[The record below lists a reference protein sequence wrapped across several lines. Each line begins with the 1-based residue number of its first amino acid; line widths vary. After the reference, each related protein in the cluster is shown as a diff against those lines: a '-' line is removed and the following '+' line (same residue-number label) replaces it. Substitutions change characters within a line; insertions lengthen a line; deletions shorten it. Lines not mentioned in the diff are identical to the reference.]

1 MNTRT
6 RILEAATAL
15 LAESPSGDIS
25 TRAVCDAAGVGA
37 PALYRQFG
45 DKEGLLSAVV
55 DNAFEKY
62 LSTKR
67 AATPSEDPVQDLRDG
82 WDSHVAFA
90 QANPSYYRLM
100 HSTVV
105 RTPPASAAEAFRLLA
120 VVLERCAA
128 AGRLKVST
136 DVAAQMI
143 MSANVGVALLT
154 ISQPNLFPD
163 PDLSRRV
170 RNAVHA
176 AVLADPAG
184 TGQPGQPG
192 IAQFG
197 AGGPSEVDD
206 QAETSRVAAGL
217 AALLRRSPAETL
229 SNGEATLMQE
239 WLARLADSPTTDSP
253 NGPAP
258 DGSASNGSVPNGSA
272 PNGSAPNGSAPESAD
287 TP

>member
-6 RILEAATAL
+6 RILQAATAL

-55 DNAFEKY
+55 DNAFDKY

-67 AATPSEDPVQDLRDG
+67 AATPSEDPVSDLRGG

-105 RTPPASAAEAFRLLA
+105 RTPPPAAAEAFRLLS
-120 VVLERCAA
+120 VTLERCAA
-128 AGRLKVST
+128 AGRLKVSV
-136 DVAAQMI
+136 DLAAQMI
-143 MSANVGVALLT
+143 MTANVGVALLT
-154 ISQPNLFPD
+154 ISQPRTYHD

-170 RNAVHA
+170 RDAVHA
-176 AVLADPAG
+176 AVLATPADPERNG
-184 TGQPGQPG
+184 NGMPG
-192 IAQFG
+192 
-197 AGGPSEVDD
+197 GGEPNDVDD

-217 AALLRRSPAETL
+217 AALLRRSPAESL

-239 WLARLADSPTTDSP
+239 WLARLSDSPR
-253 NGPAP
+253 A
-258 DGSASNGSVPNGSA
+258 
-272 PNGSAPNGSAPESAD
+272 E

>member
-1 MNTRT
+1 MNTRA
-6 RILEAATAL
+6 RILQAATAL

-55 DNAFEKY
+55 DNAFDRY
-62 LSTKR
+62 LATKR
-67 AATPSEDPVQDLRDG
+67 AATPSEDPVSDLRDG

-105 RTPPASAAEAFRLLA
+105 RTPPPAADEAFRLLS

-128 AGRLKVST
+128 AGRLKVSV
-136 DVAAQMI
+136 DLAAQMI
-143 MSANVGVALLT
+143 MTANVGAALLT
-154 ISQPNLFPD
+154 ISQPHTFHD

-170 RNAVHA
+170 RDAVHA
-176 AVLADPAG
+176 AVLADPASENTNG
-184 TGQPGQPG
+184 RSRTGEPHNP
-192 IAQFG
+192 
-197 AGGPSEVDD
+197 DD

-217 AALLRRSPAETL
+217 AALLRRTPAESL

-239 WLARLADSPTTDSP
+239 WLARLSDSPRT
-253 NGPAP
+253 
-258 DGSASNGSVPNGSA
+258 
-272 PNGSAPNGSAPESAD
+272 E

>member
-90 QANPSYYRLM
+90 RANPSYYRLM

-105 RTPPASAAEAFRLLA
+105 RTPPASAGEAFRLLA
-120 VVLERCAA
+120 LVLERCAA

-192 IAQFG
+192 AAQFG
-197 AGGPSEVDD
+197 ADGPSEVDA

-217 AALLRRSPAETL
+217 AALLRRSPAEAL

-253 NGPAP
+253 NGSAP
-258 DGSASNGSVPNGSA
+258 NGSASNGSA
-272 PNGSAPNGSAPESAD
+272 PNGTAPKSAD

>member
-1 MNTRT
+1 MNTRA
-6 RILEAATAL
+6 RILQAATAL

-55 DNAFEKY
+55 DNAFDKY
-62 LSTKR
+62 LATKR
-67 AATPSEDPVQDLRDG
+67 AATPSEDPVKDLRDG

-105 RTPPASAAEAFRLLA
+105 RTPPPAAGEAFRLLS

-154 ISQPNLFPD
+154 ISQPGTFKD
-163 PDLSRRV
+163 PDLSVRV
-170 RNAVHA
+170 RDAVHA
-176 AVLADPAG
+176 ATLADPAG
-184 TGQPGQPG
+184 NGRHGNG
-192 IAQFG
+192 RSGNGQFG
-197 AGGPSEVDD
+197 ARGAGEIDD
-206 QAETSRVAAGL
+206 RAETSRVAAGL
-217 AALLRRSPAETL
+217 AALLRRSPAGSL

-239 WLARLADSPTTDSP
+239 WLARLSDSPKPDSLETET
-253 NGPAP
+253 GT
-258 DGSASNGSVPNGSA
+258 
-272 PNGSAPNGSAPESAD
+272 E

>member
-6 RILEAATAL
+6 RILQAATAL

-55 DNAFEKY
+55 DNAFDKY
-62 LSTKR
+62 LATKR

-90 QANPSYYRLM
+90 HANPSYYRLM

-105 RTPPASAAEAFRLLA
+105 RTAPPAAGEAFRLLS

-136 DVAAQMI
+136 DLAAQMI
-143 MSANVGVALLT
+143 MTANVGVALLT
-154 ISQPNLFPD
+154 ISQSSTFHD

-170 RNAVHA
+170 RDSVHA
-176 AVLADPAG
+176 AVLANPTDQSG
-184 TGQPGQPG
+184 NGQPGTGEPND
-192 IAQFG
+192 
-197 AGGPSEVDD
+197 VDD

-217 AALLRRSPAETL
+217 AALLRRSPAESL

-239 WLARLADSPTTDSP
+239 WLARLSDSPRVDR
-253 NGPAP
+253 A
-258 DGSASNGSVPNGSA
+258 
-272 PNGSAPNGSAPESAD
+272 
-287 TP
+287 

>member
-1 MNTRT
+1 MNART

-15 LAESPSGDIS
+15 LAESPFGDIS

-105 RTPPASAAEAFRLLA
+105 RTPPASAGEAFRLLS

-143 MSANVGVALLT
+143 MIAKVGVALLT
-154 ISQPNLFPD
+154 ISQSSTFKD

-170 RNAVHA
+170 RDAVHA
-176 AVLADPAG
+176 AVLANPTDQAEG
-184 TGQPGQPG
+184 GQPGTGEPYDL
-192 IAQFG
+192 
-197 AGGPSEVDD
+197 DD
-206 QAETSRVAAGL
+206 RAETSRVAAGL
-217 AALLRRSPAETL
+217 AALLRRSPAESL
-229 SNGEATLMQE
+229 SHGESTLMQE
-239 WLARLADSPTTDSP
+239 WLARVSDSPRT
-253 NGPAP
+253 G
-258 DGSASNGSVPNGSA
+258 
-272 PNGSAPNGSAPESAD
+272 

>member
-6 RILEAATAL
+6 RILQAATAL

-55 DNAFEKY
+55 DNAFDKY
-62 LSTKR
+62 LATKR

-90 QANPSYYRLM
+90 HANPSYYRLM

-105 RTPPASAAEAFRLLA
+105 RTAPPAAGEAFRLLS

-136 DVAAQMI
+136 DLAAQMI
-143 MSANVGVALLT
+143 MTANVGVALLT
-154 ISQPNLFPD
+154 IGQS
-163 PDLSRRV
+163 
-170 RNAVHA
+170 
-176 AVLADPAG
+176 G
-184 TGQPGQPG
+184 TGEPHD
-192 IAQFG
+192 
-197 AGGPSEVDD
+197 VDD

-217 AALLRRSPAETL
+217 AALLRRSPAQSL

-239 WLARLADSPTTDSP
+239 WLARLSDSPRVD
-253 NGPAP
+253 
-258 DGSASNGSVPNGSA
+258 
-272 PNGSAPNGSAPESAD
+272 
-287 TP
+287 

>member
-1 MNTRT
+1 MNTRA
-6 RILEAATAL
+6 RILQAATAL

-55 DNAFEKY
+55 DNAFDKY
-62 LSTKR
+62 LATKR
-67 AATPSEDPVQDLRDG
+67 AAAPSEDPVQDLRDG

-105 RTPPASAAEAFRLLA
+105 RTPPPAAGEAFRLLS

-143 MSANVGVALLT
+143 MTANVGVALLT
-154 ISQPNLFPD
+154 ISQPSTYTD
-163 PDLSRRV
+163 PELPRRV
-170 RNAVHA
+170 RDAVHT
-176 AVLADPAG
+176 AVLADPTGNGQPG
-184 TGQPGQPG
+184 TGQFSNGQ
-192 IAQFG
+192 FS
-197 AGGPSEVDD
+197 AGGPNEPAD

-217 AALLRRSPAETL
+217 AALLRRSPAESL

-239 WLARLADSPTTDSP
+239 WLARLSDSPKPDSP
-253 NGPAP
+253 KP
-258 DGSASNGSVPNGSA
+258 DSPKPHSPKT
-272 PNGSAPNGSAPESAD
+272 E